1 MSETRPRVL
10 LIGYGNPGRLDDGLG
25 PALAAAIEP
34 LVLPGVT
41 VDADYQLTVEDAQ
54 AAAEHDIVIFAD
66 ADTAG
71 EAPFTF
77 RSIEPEASVS
87 FSTHSVQ
94 PKQVLGLAH
103 ELFGARTRGFI
114 LGIRGYDF
122 DAFGELLSP
131 RAQANLAAAIRY
143 VEQLLRE
150 GDFERGCWDTDLL
163 SGEVLA
169 TSMR

>member
-1 MSETRPRVL
+1 MSANKPTVL

-25 PALAAAIEP
+25 PALAEAIAQ
-34 LVLPGVT
+34 LALPGVT

-66 ADTAG
+66 AHTCG
-71 EAPFTF
+71 TEPFSF
-77 RSIEPEASVS
+77 RPLRPEAAVS

-94 PKQVLGLAH
+94 PEAVLGLAQ
-103 ELFGARTRGFI
+103 ELFGARTRGFL

-122 DAFGELLSP
+122 NAFGESLSP
-131 RAQANLAAAIRY
+131 QARANLAAATRFL
-143 VEQLLRE
+143 ERLLRE
-150 GDFERGCWDTDLL
+150 GDIERKSWNTDGL